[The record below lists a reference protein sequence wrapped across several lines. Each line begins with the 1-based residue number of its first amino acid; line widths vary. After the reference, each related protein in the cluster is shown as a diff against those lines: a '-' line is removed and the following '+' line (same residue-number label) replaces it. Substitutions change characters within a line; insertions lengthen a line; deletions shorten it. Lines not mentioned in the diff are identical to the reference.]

1 MTPKKAA
8 ARKRGKLARK
18 PPARVRKNMDMDPAK
33 LAAVKELFG
42 ASTETEAVDRAFD
55 EILFEHKVTA
65 GLDRLAASGGL
76 RNVDPDA

>member
-1 MTPKKAA
+1 MAPKKAA
-8 ARKRGKLARK
+8 ARKRGKRARK
-18 PPARVRKNMDMDPAK
+18 
-33 LAAVKELFG
+33 
-42 ASTETEAVDRAFD
+42 TEAVG